1 MPSLASELRSKV
13 ITPEQRLYTLGCQ
26 AVNAPDRAAYEHDTI
41 KLIAKSE
48 SLIVVLW
55 RHYLETRIAPDMGG
69 DALSSVRSG
78 QRRYANDG
86 PRAAAAP
93 HGPVEGEEGHATIA
107 TQAMSGVPSSPSPL
121 ESGEAMSGMPQ
132 GQAMRASSLSPVDA
146 DPATATVPQSQAV
159 LAGSA
164 SPVRDGT
171 GQNGIANAGQNRL
184 ARPIAKP
191 NPPRGPLAMALAQK
205 DEDRK
210 LFDSFKVRGGKPIG
224 SLTLYEARQIA
235 ATNERESRVLR
246 TLLNHIGEAWPGAT
260 IRDLI
265 NPQVLARAIGQN
277 MEASDAA

>member
-1 MPSLASELRSKV
+1 
-13 ITPEQRLYTLGCQ
+13 
-26 AVNAPDRAAYEHDTI
+26 
-41 KLIAKSE
+41 
-48 SLIVVLW
+48 VV
-55 RHYLETRIAPDMGG
+55 
-69 DALSSVRSG
+69 
-78 QRRYANDG
+78 
-86 PRAAAAP
+86 
-93 HGPVEGEEGHATIA
+93 
-107 TQAMSGVPSSPSPL
+107 
-121 ESGEAMSGMPQ
+121 
-132 GQAMRASSLSPVDA
+132 
-146 DPATATVPQSQAV
+146 
-159 LAGSA
+159 AGSA
-164 SPVRDGT
+164 SPVRDGA
-171 GQNGIANAGQNRL
+171 GQNGILPAMARIC